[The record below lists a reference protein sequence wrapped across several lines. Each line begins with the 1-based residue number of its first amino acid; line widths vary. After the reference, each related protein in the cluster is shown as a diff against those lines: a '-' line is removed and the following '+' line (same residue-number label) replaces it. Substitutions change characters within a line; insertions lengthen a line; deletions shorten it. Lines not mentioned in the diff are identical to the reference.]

1 MSALKTII
9 ILGSLVFVAFVACL
23 TLGYFGVSPFTA
35 IYDFVADKFSTVDF
49 SDPATLVTTGGAGL
63 ASAAAVAVPLLGKL
77 SSAKDQITST
87 VSSAQTQINGLTTQL
102 NSYKEQIDSTKQTYE
117 QKIADL
123 TKQAE
128 TATDYKTQLS
138 TVQANFKNV
147 ELQKASIE
155 NELASLKAAYAK
167 AQAQL
172 EVLTPRVK

>member
-1 MSALKTII
+1 MSALKTLI
-9 ILGSLVFVAFVACL
+9 ILVSLVFVAFVACL
-23 TLGYFGVSPFTA
+23 ALGYFGVSPFTS

-77 SSAKDQITST
+77 NNAKDQITST
-87 VSSAQTQINGLTTQL
+87 VSSAQTQITGLTSQL
-102 NSYKEQIDSTKQTYE
+102 NDAKSQIDATKQAYE

-123 TKQAE
+123 TAQANS
-128 TATDYKTQLS
+128 ATDIKTQLS
-138 TVQANFKNV
+138 TVQANFKTV

-155 NELASLKAAYAK
+155 NELASLKTAYAK

-172 EVLTPRVK
+172 EVLTPKVK